1 MTSVW
6 PVRLTPIRTSSKLTR
21 VARALEHYAGGA
33 VYYKAFH
40 YAYCSGTVWRD
51 DVNPATLRA
60 AVLKAIKSGDYAALD
75 ENIAKLRELATPG
88 VKQFNADML
97 VVAQRMVLD
106 HYAKALLGATRK
118 AADAQADAQAAHPD
132 APDAPDAQAVC
143 VSECYREHVYY
154 VFDEYLSYMPQLGGD
169 VVNFDQYA
177 ERLRSFLVA
186 TFEAMCGKIVKD
198 AVRSKK

>member
-21 VARALEHYAGGA
+21 VARPLEHYAGGA
-33 VYYKAFH
+33 VYYEEFH

-60 AVLKAIKSGDYAALD
+60 AVLKAIKTGDYAALD

-106 HYAKALLGATRK
+106 HYAKAPLGATRK
-118 AADAQADAQAAHPD
+118 AADSTD
-132 APDAPDAQAVC
+132 APDAPDAQVVC

-154 VFDEYLSYMPQLGGD
+154 VFAEYLSYMMPKLGVD

-177 ERLRSFLVA
+177 ERLRHFLVA
-186 TFEAMCGKIVKD
+186 TFEAMRGKIVKD